1 MNWSSGFASL
11 QTEQVFVVGGDDSGI
26 EAGGRSFL
34 GDPARRGRRSRGRLA
49 RAVQALDLDADEV
62 ADEAGDFGFDVPG
75 DEGFELR
82 PKRRKR
88 LGGVSSEVECDHSAT
103 TGARALPS

>member
-1 MNWSSGFASL
+1 LVERLRELA
-11 QTEQVFVVGGDDSGI
+11 DR
-26 EAGGRSFL
+26 AGLRRRRRQLRYRGAGVRSFL

-88 LGGVSSEVECDHSAT
+88 LGGVSSDVECDHSAT

>member
-1 MNWSSGFASL
+1 LNWSSGFASL

-26 EAGGRSFL
+26 EARRSL
-34 GDPARRGRRSRGRLA
+34 VPVRRGRRSRGRLA

-62 ADEAGDFGFDVPG
+62 ADEAADFGFDVPG

-88 LGGVSSEVECDHSAT
+88 LGGVSSDVECDHSAT